1 MREKKRKEN
10 NEREKRKKNNKR
22 EKETRLSCTSS
33 SIGVDR

>member
-1 MREKKRKEN
+1 MREKKKERKN
-10 NEREKRKKNNKR
+10 NER